1 MRASPRLELED
12 QVVTRRAVDG
22 PRRRARE
29 LRDPVLTVHH
39 VTTYG
44 EIIEESVDVARPGA
58 RDAVHD
64 PTSGEVALTPD
75 HELGHVDGEARRQ
88 RALEHAQT
96 HLEHLGGI
104 RRHF

>member
-1 MRASPRLELED
+1 M
-12 QVVTRRAVDG
+12 
-22 PRRRARE
+22 
-29 LRDPVLTVHH
+29 LTVHH

-88 RALEHAQT
+88 RALEDAQRT
-96 HLEHLGGI
+96 SSTLPGSVVTS
-104 RRHF
+104 RSSARS